1 MRDAS
6 GPVPSSGDHSYFT
19 GQLFSAVQY
28 VAVGSSEEDHCL
40 VADHLEGELVYL
52 FCIILA
58 NTKTPAVAQ
67 GTRQI

>member
-1 MRDAS
+1 MRDARTLLA
-6 GPVPSSGDHSYFT
+6 VAAHSYFT

-28 VAVGSSEEDHCL
+28 VAVGLSEEDHCL